1 MNATIAYQHLD
12 TNKDT
17 HNLTFN
23 WNSVVQPNLQPA
35 KESMESLT
43 NKFKDAKVKTYNLE
57 EMIHSDLTECEN
69 MLKDFLQFL
78 QIDIKNPFIKK
89 ILEYD
94 APNFVS
100 DAYWWD
106 RIPRFSRIQMISIIF
121 MVIIHLLG
129 IYTTIGNVI
138 AMESLLKC
146 NMKQRIQ
153 IEHQQINRNDVR
165 QNNSI
170 VLLVIFIH

>member
-78 QIDIKNPFIKK
+78 FI
-89 ILEYD
+89 
-94 APNFVS
+94 
-100 DAYWWD
+100 
-106 RIPRFSRIQMISIIF
+106 
-121 MVIIHLLG
+121 
-129 IYTTIGNVI
+129 
-138 AMESLLKC
+138 
-146 NMKQRIQ
+146 
-153 IEHQQINRNDVR
+153 
-165 QNNSI
+165 
-170 VLLVIFIH
+170 